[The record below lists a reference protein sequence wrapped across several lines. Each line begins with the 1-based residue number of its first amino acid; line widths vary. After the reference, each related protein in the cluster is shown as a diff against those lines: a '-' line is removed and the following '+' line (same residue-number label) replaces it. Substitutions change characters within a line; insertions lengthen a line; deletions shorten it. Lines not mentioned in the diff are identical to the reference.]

1 MSRPRLIELIF
12 GIATAASQLIVLV
25 ILFVRYFSKEYW
37 FDEILG
43 SVFLLFPALI
53 VLIGSYVHVVHG
65 KGYGRVMLG
74 FGALAM
80 GALGLVG
87 FLFGGFVYA
96 YGLAL
101 AIVILLPDAM
111 ALVSF
116 VASLFVNIDR

>member
-12 GIATAASQLIVLV
+12 GIATAAAQVIVVV
-25 ILFVRYFSKEYW
+25 ILFVRYFSIEHW
-37 FDEILG
+37 FDEIFG
-43 SVFLLFPALI
+43 SVFLLLPALI
-53 VLIGSYVHVVHG
+53 VFVGSYVHVVNG

-101 AIVILLPDAM
+101 AIVILLPDAT

-116 VASLFVNIDR
+116 VASLFVDIDR

>member
-12 GIATAASQLIVLV
+12 GIATAAAQVIVVV
-25 ILFVRYFSKEYW
+25 ILFVRYFSIEHW

-43 SVFLLFPALI
+43 SVLFLLPALI
-53 VLIGSYVHVVHG
+53 VFVGSYVHVVNG

-74 FGALAM
+74 FGALFM

-101 AIVILLPDAM
+101 AIAILVPDAT

-116 VASLFVNIDR
+116 VASLFVDIDR